1 MGTPMKNF
9 MIDIETLD
17 TENTA
22 AVISIGAVV
31 FDPDT
36 AEVEDRVFH
45 MNIDFE
51 DALTHGTH
59 SEGTIKFW
67 ERQPAEAQA
76 TLFEPA
82 PVSLEEALK
91 GFSKYVKSWGT
102 PKPKFIW
109 GNSPSFDVAIL
120 RHACKQTGQK
130 FPFTPWVEM
139 DVRTLKNL
147 MPKELIP
154 SKEGVNHSAVDD
166 CLWQCKIVQIFHGV
180 EF

>member
-1 MGTPMKNF
+1 MKNF

-36 AEVEDRVFH
+36 KHVEDNTFH
-45 MNIDFE
+45 VNIDFDE
-51 DALTHGTH
+51 ALKYGTH
-59 SEGTIKFW
+59 SESTIKFW
-67 ERQPAEAQA
+67 ERQPQEAVD
-76 TLFEPA
+76 TLFTPEP
-82 PVSLEEALK
+82 VALK
-91 GFSKYVKSWGT
+91 DALLAFNKYVKSWGT

-120 RHACKQTGQK
+120 RYACKQTGVK

-147 MPKELIP
+147 LPKEAIP
-154 SKEGVNHSAVDD
+154 KKEGVNHSAVDD
-166 CLWQCKIVQIFHGV
+166 CMWQCKIVQMFHGV
-180 EF
+180 DF